1 MDETRPNRWRKFTQ
15 DEVDSQ
21 PENVPV
27 EAAEGPDPSLPAE
40 RLLVALDFSDPL
52 KAKNLA
58 AELAPLGV
66 GFKIGLEL
74 YMAGGPALLEELASR
89 YRIFLD
95 LKFHDIPNTVSRAVK
110 RAAAMGVWMVNV
122 HASGGK
128 AMLEAAREAL
138 AETGGRRPLL
148 FAVTVLTS
156 MDEQAL
162 AETGCSLGVQEQV
175 MKLAALAEECK
186 LDGVVCSPLEV
197 ISVKKK
203 FPGELLTVTPGI
215 RPAGTEHND
224 QSRVAAPKEVI
235 RAGGD
240 YLVAGRPV
248 TGAAKP
254 FVAAEK
260 IIREMGAE

>member
-1 MDETRPNRWRKFTQ
+1 MDETRQGRWRQFTQ
-15 DEVDSQ
+15 DEVYHRA
-21 PENVPV
+21 ENEPPAQAKGS
-27 EAAEGPDPSLPAE
+27 EPGLPAE
-40 RLLVALDFSDPL
+40 RLLIALDYSDPL

-74 YMAGGPALLEELASR
+74 YMAGGPALVEELASSH
-89 YRIFLD
+89 RIFLD
-95 LKFHDIPNTVSRAVK
+95 LKFHDIPNTVNRAVK
-110 RAAAMGVWMVNV
+110 RASAMGVWMVNV

-128 AMLEAAREAL
+128 AMLEAARDAL
-138 AETGGRRPLL
+138 AETGGKRPLL

-156 MDEQAL
+156 MDEKAL

-175 MKLAALAEECK
+175 IKLATLAKECN

-197 ISVKKK
+197 ISVKQK
-203 FPGELLTVTPGI
+203 FSGKLLTVTPGV
-215 RPAGTEHND
+215 RPTGVEHND

-248 TGAAKP
+248 TGAAEP
-254 FVAAEK
+254 FVAAKK